1 MIERFNN
8 FLFPLVVSLLCCC
21 GVYLTFK
28 LKFFQVK
35 HIKAIIKAPINFE
48 ENGGIS
54 SFSAMATALAGT
66 LGVGNIIGV
75 STAICMGGPGA
86 VFYMMLSAFFGM
98 ATKCIEISL
107 SLLYQKKS
115 GNKYIGGPMFYLN
128 ETDKIGI
135 LSSLF
140 CASCILSST
149 IGSGNIAQ
157 AGCASKNLIETFKI
171 NPWIIAISLTL
182 ITLFLIRG
190 GIKKISSL
198 MQILTP
204 VMSAIFIISMFI
216 IIFKEQNKLPDVLKL
231 IFKNAFNFKN
241 FFGGT
246 AGYCVSSAIRYGISR
261 GVFSNEAGLGSSPII
276 YGATR
281 GNSAKQGLCGAFEVF
296 IDTIVIAFLT
306 SIVILIDGNYSIGE
320 IGGMSLINNIYSR
333 FYGVSGSIF
342 ISLIITLFAVSTVP
356 GWFYYGERSVAYIS
370 KENKKAKELYTVF
383 FLSCVFFSSFIDV
396 DKIFPLADFCNYLM
410 IFFNLIG
417 IFKLS
422 QKGIKTINNYFK
434 NK

>member
-1 MIERFNN
+1 MIEKFND

-28 LKFFQVK
+28 LKFFQIK
-35 HIKAIIKAPINFE
+35 HIKSIIKAPINFE

-86 VFYMMLSAFFGM
+86 VFYMIVSAFFGM

-107 SLLYQKKS
+107 SLMYQRKK
-115 GNKYIGGPMFYLN
+115 GNKNIGGPMFYLK
-128 ETDKIGI
+128 EIDRSGI
-135 LSSLF
+135 LSFLF
-140 CASCILSST
+140 CFSCILSST
-149 IGSGNIAQ
+149 IGSGNISQ
-157 AGCASKNLIETFKI
+157 AGCASKNLIETFNI
-171 NPWIIAISLTL
+171 NPWIISICLTM
-182 ITLFLIRG
+182 ITLYLIKG
-190 GIKKISSL
+190 GIKKISSF
-198 MQILTP
+198 MQVVTP
-204 VMSAIFIISMFI
+204 IMSAIFIFSMLI
-216 IIFKEQNKLPDVLKL
+216 IVFKEQNKLPDVFRL
-231 IFKNAFNFKN
+231 IFKNAFNFKS

-276 YGATR
+276 YGATG

-296 IDTIVIAFLT
+296 IDTIILAFLT
-306 SIVILIDGNYSIGE
+306 AIVILIDGNYSIGE
-320 IGGMSLINNIYSR
+320 VSGMSLINNIYSR
-333 FYGVSGSIF
+333 FYGFSGSIF
-342 ISLIITLFAVSTVP
+342 ISIIISLFAISTVP

-370 KENKKAKELYTVF
+370 KENKKAKELYTIF
-383 FLSCVFFSSFIDV
+383 FLSCVFFSSFIEV

-410 IFFNLIG
+410 IFFNLFG

-422 QKGIKTINNYFK
+422 QKGIKTMNNFFK